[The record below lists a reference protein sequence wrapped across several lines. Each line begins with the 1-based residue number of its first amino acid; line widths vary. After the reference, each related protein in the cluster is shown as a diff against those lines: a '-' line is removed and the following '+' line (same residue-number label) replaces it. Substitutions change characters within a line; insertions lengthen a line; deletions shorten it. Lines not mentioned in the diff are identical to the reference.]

1 MTMQQWLKTT
11 SKCWKNINNKVF
23 TSELLESKSFRS
35 LVSQYAD
42 QFSNEAMTEPMLSN
56 LLITIVFY
64 PQNLVNISS

>member
-42 QFSNEAMTEPMLSN
+42 Q
-56 LLITIVFY
+56 LLINQLDIVDL
-64 PQNLVNISS
+64 QTLEH